1 MRKLSFEDAITWAV
15 FIISLALVAAPFFTG
30 EETLGS
36 LFRNRLAL
44 IGAVTLV
51 ILFIY
56 KVPSLLNEKPEA
68 RKPEAEKLSPPQ
80 VVVSPAMAA
89 APVENADKAANQ
101 PPHELRKVG

>member
-15 FIISLALVAAPFFTG
+15 FIISLVLVAAPFFTG

-56 KVPSLLNEKPEA
+56 KVPSLLKEKPEV
-68 RKPEAEKLSPPQ
+68 RKPEAEKLLPPQ

-101 PPHELRKVG
+101 PHELRKVG

>member
-15 FIISLALVAAPFFTG
+15 FIISLVLVAAPFFTG

-36 LFRNRLAL
+36 LFQNRLAL

-56 KVPSLLNEKPEA
+56 KVPSLFREKPEA
-68 RKPEAEKLSPPQ
+68 RKPDAEKLLPPQ
-80 VVVSPAMAA
+80 VVVPPSMAP
-89 APVENADKAANQ
+89 APVEKADKVANQ
-101 PPHELRKVG
+101 PHELRKAG